1 MSCLPCSDSAE
12 VSHSASVGYVA
23 QGNIPQ
29 HSYISPDWRVPQAT
43 QMQPSPPMS
52 TTRSSVR
59 APSSLGAIAPS
70 SARPPL
76 TPLPQASV
84 RRSRDRALG
93 SSSSRSHSALMSP
106 SISSRRGETPARG
119 ANATL
124 SPLAPSVD
132 GFHSFPPIGLPP
144 PVTMPYVAMPP
155 PPTTAISAVSSEYK
169 NDRHEGKTRRSTRS
183 TRKGSALGLSGL
195 DSLGAVSP
203 LRQPEEIFSPE
214 VAAQA
219 QFPLP
224 VATSSYTVT
233 QTQRRRGNKKGAQPQ
248 VNVVNN
254 HYHTGDIWHVHAAN
268 PTTLPSGQYPSQ
280 GFILAT
286 NYTGGPNASPWGQM
300 DSSVVA
306 NPRAPVIPSFPQSN
320 NT

>member
-12 VSHSASVGYVA
+12 VSHSTSVGYVA

-70 SARPPL
+70 SAHPPL

-84 RRSRDRALG
+84 RRSRDRTSG

-155 PPTTAISAVSSEYK
+155 PPTPAM
-169 NDRHEGKTRRSTRS
+169 ST
-183 TRKGSALGLSGL
+183 
-195 DSLGAVSP
+195 
-203 LRQPEEIFSPE
+203 PEEIFSPE